1 MNIFQ
6 QLFSPDFMPHG
17 YCYMWDPRIVWLH
30 VISDGLIAVAY
41 YCIPIILIYFIR
53 KNRSLPFNKIFWMF
67 GVFILACGTTHVM
80 EIWNIWHTTYFVA
93 GLLKAGTAAVSVLTA
108 AMLIPLVP
116 KAMLL
121 PSLVRSQEQNMTRRL
136 RAETALQENLIAT
149 EKARAELAD
158 SQQLLRLLLDGI
170 EDYAIHTLDT
180 SGNVTSWNAGA
191 ARIGGYSEAEI
202 LGTHFSCFYTPV
214 DRAAGKP
221 SHHLQQSLLLGRYE
235 EQGQRI
241 RKDGSS
247 YWADVVISP
256 IYDNL
261 GKHKGFT
268 KIARDVTERKVAT
281 DEALRGQA
289 EILNLAQVMVR
300 NTEGRIEVW
309 SGGSEKLYGYT
320 REEAVGRISHELL
333 QTQFPGPLEQI
344 EERLEHD
351 GTWEGELVHRAR
363 DGRSVIV
370 ATAWVLHRVGH
381 GKPSLVVESNAD
393 ITVLKQTEQRLAK
406 KTQELISMQQSL
418 EAQTQ
423 DLQTV
428 LDSMTEGLATVDAEG
443 RFVIWNAGAAKLL
456 GLEVTDLPAEA
467 WAGHYGF
474 FMNDTVTPFPAD
486 EMPVLRALRGEVT
499 RTEMFVRNERIPK
512 GIYIEVYG
520 NPMFNKAGAICGGVA
535 AFRDI
540 TQLKEDERQIRNLND
555 NLEQRVAERTAQLK
569 TATAELSDRQFALD
583 QHAIVAITDLRGTI
597 SYVNDKFC
605 TISKYSRE
613 ELMGQNHRILNSG
626 YHPKEFFHEMYG
638 TIARGKVWRAEI
650 RNRAKDGS
658 IYWVDTTIVPTL
670 GAEGKP
676 RQYVAIRADITD
688 RKRTEDALK
697 ESLARSEV
705 ASRELAIQ
713 KFALDQHAIVA
724 MTDVQGTITYV
735 NEKFCEIS
743 QYSKDELLGKN
754 HRILNSG
761 HHPKSFFQEMYGI
774 IARGN
779 VWRAEI
785 RNRAKDGSIYWVDT
799 TIVPTLDVKGKPCQY
814 VAIRADVTERKRAE
828 ENLAM
833 LHREMEARNLK
844 LEEKTM
850 ELQRTRDELEFR
862 VVMRTEDLAKTNRT
876 LESSNIELQ
885 QFAYV
890 ASHDL
895 QSPLR
900 SISGFVQ
907 LLKMDYEEKL
917 DDQARDYIRRTV
929 QSIAQMQTLIHDL
942 LSYSRVESR
951 SRPFVTVSLLDV
963 FHGSVSLLETSIRDA
978 GGQVTCG
985 ELPVVLGDGSQ
996 LAQLMQNLIS
1006 NGLKYHGT
1014 EPPHVHVS
1022 AKPGT
1027 KKNEWIVSVRDN
1039 GIGIDPKYFGRI
1051 FEIFKRLH
1059 DQKEYPGTGIGLAV
1073 CRRVVER
1080 HGGSIWVESEPGH
1093 GSSFRFSI
1101 PADAAKSTGKTER
1114 SDETN
1119 DQHTFEHEAG

>member
-1 MNIFQ
+1 MNFFE
-6 QLFSPDFMPHG
+6 QLFSPHFMPHG

-53 KNRSLPFNKIFWMF
+53 KNRSLPLNKIFWMF
-67 GVFILACGTTHVM
+67 GAFILACGTTHVM
-80 EIWNIWHTTYFVA
+80 EIWNIWHATYFVA

-121 PSLVRSQEQNMTRRL
+121 PNLVRSQQQDLTRRL
-136 RAETALQENLIAT
+136 RAEAALQENLIST
-149 EKARAELAD
+149 EKARADLAD
-158 SQQLLRLLLDGI
+158 NRELLRLLLDGVK
-170 EDYAIHTLDT
+170 DYAIYTLDT
-180 SGNVTSWNAGA
+180 AGNVTSWNAGA
-191 ARIGGYSEAEI
+191 VHMKGYSEAEI
-202 LGTHFSCFYTPV
+202 LGKHFSCFYTSV

-221 SHHLQQSLLLGRYE
+221 SQELQQSLAQGRFE
-235 EQGQRI
+235 EQAQRI
-241 RKDGSS
+241 RKDGSLF
-247 YWADVVISP
+247 WVDVVISP

-268 KIARDVTERKVAT
+268 KIARDVTARKVAA
-281 DEALRGQA
+281 DEALRKQA

-300 NTEGRIEVW
+300 DTKGRIEVW
-309 SGGSEKLYGYT
+309 SGGLEKLYGYT

-333 QTQFPGPLEQI
+333 HTQFPGSLEQI

-351 GTWEGELVHRAR
+351 GTWEGELVHRTR
-363 DGRSVIV
+363 DGRLVIV

-393 ITVLKQTEQRLAK
+393 ITVRKKTEQRLAR
-406 KTQELISMQQSL
+406 KTRELISAQQSL

-423 DLQTV
+423 SLQSV
-428 LDSMTEGLATVDAEG
+428 LESMTEGLTTVDAEG
-443 RFVIWNAGAAKLL
+443 KFVIWNAAAVKLL
-456 GLEVTDLPAEA
+456 GLGATALPAHA
-467 WAGHYGF
+467 WAAHYGF

-486 EMPVLRALRGEVT
+486 QMPVLRALRGEVT
-499 RTEMFVRNERIPK
+499 RTEMFVRNERISE

-520 NPMFNKAGAICGGVA
+520 GPMFNKAGAICGGVA

-555 NLEQRVAERTAQLK
+555 NLERRVAERTAQLK
-569 TATAELSDRQFALD
+569 TVTAEVSDRQFALD
-583 QHAIVAITDLRGTI
+583 QHSIVAITDLRGTI
-597 SYVNDKFC
+597 TYVNDKFC
-605 TISKYSRE
+605 SISKYSRE
-613 ELMGQNHRILNSG
+613 ELIGENHRILNSG
-626 YHPKEFFHEMYG
+626 HHPKEFFREMYG

-670 GAEGKP
+670 GLEGKP
-676 RQYVAIRADITD
+676 RQYVAIRAD
-688 RKRTEDALK
+688 
-697 ESLARSEV
+697 
-705 ASRELAIQ
+705 
-713 KFALDQHAIVA
+713 
-724 MTDVQGTITYV
+724 
-735 NEKFCEIS
+735 
-743 QYSKDELLGKN
+743 
-754 HRILNSG
+754 
-761 HHPKSFFQEMYGI
+761 
-774 IARGN
+774 
-779 VWRAEI
+779 
-785 RNRAKDGSIYWVDT
+785 
-799 TIVPTLDVKGKPCQY
+799 
-814 VAIRADVTERKRAE
+814 VTERKQAE
-828 ENLAM
+828 ENLVK
-833 LHREMEARNLK
+833 LHGEMEARNLK

-850 ELQRTRDELEFR
+850 ELQRTRDELEYR
-862 VVMRTEDLAKTNRT
+862 VIKRTEDLAKANRT
-876 LESSNIELQ
+876 LENSNIELQ

-929 QSIAQMQTLIHDL
+929 ESIAQMQTLIRDL

-951 SRPFVTVSLLDV
+951 SRPFLPVPLMDV
-963 FHGSVSLLETSIRDA
+963 FHGAVSLLESSIRDA
-978 GGQVTCG
+978 GGQVTCD
-985 ELPVVLGDGSQ
+985 ELPVVSGDSSQ
-996 LAQLMQNLIS
+996 LAQLVQNLIG

-1022 AKPGT
+1022 AGPGI

-1039 GIGIDPKYFGRI
+1039 GMGIEPKYFGRI

-1080 HGGSIWVESEPGH
+1080 HGGVIWVESEPGH
-1093 GSSFRFSI
+1093 GSNFRFSI
-1101 PADAAKSTGKTER
+1101 PADARKSTGETER
-1114 SDETN
+1114 TDETN
-1119 DQHTFEHEAG
+1119 DQPAYQDEGG

>member
-1 MNIFQ
+1 MNYFQ

-41 YCIPIILIYFIR
+41 YCIPIILVYFIR

-67 GVFILACGTTHVM
+67 GAFILACGTTHVM
-80 EIWNIWHTTYFVA
+80 EIWNIWHATYFVA

-121 PSLVRSQEQNMTRRL
+121 PNLVRSQQQDLTRRL
-136 RAETALQENLIAT
+136 RAEAALQENLIST
-149 EKARAELAD
+149 EKARADLAD
-158 SQQLLRLLLDGI
+158 NRELLRLLLDGVK
-170 EDYAIHTLDT
+170 DYAIYTLDAA
-180 SGNVTSWNAGA
+180 GNVTSWNAGA
-191 ARIGGYSEAEI
+191 ASIEGYSEAEI
-202 LGTHFSCFYTPV
+202 LGTHCSCFFTSA
-214 DRAAGKP
+214 DRASGKP
-221 SHHLQQSLLLGRYE
+221 SRNLQQSLLQGRYE

-247 YWADVVISP
+247 YWANVVISP

-281 DEALRGQA
+281 DKALREQA

-300 NTEGRIEVW
+300 DTKGRIEVW

-320 REEAVGRISHELL
+320 RKEAVGRISHELL
-333 QTQFPGPLEQI
+333 HTQFPEPLQQI

-351 GTWEGELVHRAR
+351 GTWEGELVHRTR
-363 DGRSVIV
+363 DGRQVIV
-370 ATAWVLHRVGH
+370 ATAWVLRRVGH
-381 GKPSLVVESNAD
+381 GKPSLVVESHAD
-393 ITVLKQTEQRLAK
+393 ITVRKQTEERLAK
-406 KTQELISMQQSL
+406 KTQELISAQQSL

-423 DLQTV
+423 ELQTV
-428 LDSMTEGLATVDAEG
+428 LESMTEGLATVNAEG
-443 RFVIWNAGAAKLL
+443 KFVIWNAAAAKLL
-456 GLEVTDLPAEA
+456 GLGATALPADT

-474 FMNDTVTPFPAD
+474 FMNDTVTPFPA
-486 EMPVLRALRGEVT
+486 EQMPVLRALRGEAT
-499 RTEMFVRNERIPK
+499 RTEMFVRNERIPQ
-512 GIYIEVYG
+512 GVYIEVYG
-520 NPMFNKAGAICGGVA
+520 NPMFNNAGAICGGVA

-555 NLEQRVAERTAQLK
+555 NLERRVAERTAELK
-569 TATAELSDRQFALD
+569 TVTAEVSDRQFALD

-613 ELMGQNHRILNSG
+613 ELIGQNHRILNSG
-626 YHPKEFFHEMYG
+626 HHPKEFFQEMYR

-670 GAEGKP
+670 GLEGKP
-676 RQYVAIRADITD
+676 RQYVAIRAD
-688 RKRTEDALK
+688 
-697 ESLARSEV
+697 
-705 ASRELAIQ
+705 
-713 KFALDQHAIVA
+713 
-724 MTDVQGTITYV
+724 
-735 NEKFCEIS
+735 
-743 QYSKDELLGKN
+743 
-754 HRILNSG
+754 
-761 HHPKSFFQEMYGI
+761 
-774 IARGN
+774 
-779 VWRAEI
+779 
-785 RNRAKDGSIYWVDT
+785 
-799 TIVPTLDVKGKPCQY
+799 
-814 VAIRADVTERKRAE
+814 VTERKEAE
-828 ENLAM
+828 ENLVK
-833 LHREMEARNLK
+833 LHGEMEARNLK

-850 ELQRTRDELEFR
+850 ELQRTRDELEYR
-862 VVMRTEDLAKTNRT
+862 VIKRTEDLANANRT
-876 LESSNIELQ
+876 LETSNIELQ

-917 DDQARDYIRRTV
+917 DDQGRDYIRRTV
-929 QSIAQMQTLIHDL
+929 QSIAQMQTLIRDL

-951 SRPFVTVSLLDV
+951 SRPFLPVPLIDV
-963 FHGSVSLLETSIRDA
+963 FHGAVSLLESSIRDA
-978 GGQVTCG
+978 GGQVTCD
-985 ELPVVLGDGSQ
+985 ELPVVLGDSSQ
-996 LAQLMQNLIS
+996 LAQLMQNLIG

-1014 EPPHVHVS
+1014 EPPNVHVS
-1022 AKPGT
+1022 AHPGI

-1039 GIGIDPKYFGRI
+1039 GIGIDSKYFGRI

-1080 HGGSIWVESEPGH
+1080 HGGVIWVESEPGH
-1093 GSSFRFSI
+1093 GSNFRFSI
-1101 PADAAKSTGKTER
+1101 PADAPKSTGETER
-1114 SDETN
+1114 TDETN
-1119 DQHTFEHEAG
+1119 DQHTYQHEGG